1 MLEFKHERDE
11 KMLLM
16 LNPILIMIYAD
27 LYSYTLETHGVNL
40 IVTDTI
46 SDAARD
52 KKLGRTSTAH
62 KNAIAIDVRTRN
74 LDAFVVNDMI
84 SYLNTKTAYDKYK
97 YLSRSGE
104 RRLAYW
110 HNSGNGEHLHIAL
123 HSKFAIPQL

>member
-1 MLEFKHERDE
+1 MIEFKHERDE
-11 KMLLM
+11 KMFLM

-27 LYSYTLETHGVNL
+27 LYAYTLETHGVNL
-40 IVTDTI
+40 VVTDTI
-46 SDAARD
+46 SDVERD
-52 KKLGRTSTAH
+52 KKLGRTSAAH
-62 KNAIAIDVRTRN
+62 RNGIAIDVRTRN

-84 SYLNTKTAYDKYK
+84 DYINNKSVYGKYK

-110 HNSGNGEHLHIAL
+110 HNSGSGEHLHIAL